1 MTRHSGVSIARRD
14 FIGGAVA
21 VGALGA
27 GGWRFATAQDGDN
40 GGGAMPGSNEYL
52 VRGGYVLTM
61 DPALGDLAGADV
73 HVRDGQIAAVG
84 ALIEAP
90 GATVIDAGG
99 MLVLPGLVETHWH
112 MWTTMLRSM
121 AGDVPEHG
129 YFPTSRG
136 IGTHYLADDM
146 YASTRLSAA
155 EAIHSGITFVH
166 DWCHNVRNPEYAEA
180 DLRALTDT
188 GIRARFAYGSPTGAS
203 NDSSLDMAD
212 VARLAAGWNDYSN
225 NGLLTLGLAWRG
237 AGTEASRQDY
247 MAARELDLP
256 VSVHV
261 NNFPT
266 SRGGIQAIEDAGM
279 LGPHVQ
285 VIHAIWTSPEEIEAL
300 ARRGASVSLSPY
312 TELRIGFGFGFPI
325 TGDFLDAGIPVGL
338 SVDTPTLAGNADMFA
353 IMKAIQNVENSR
365 TQDEFRLPARRV
377 LELATIEGARSM
389 GLDGSIGSLTPGKRA
404 DLIMVDTRALNL
416 GVFTE
421 PAHMLVEAAQPA
433 NVDTVMID
441 GRILKRDGRLTDID
455 VDEVIDDAQRAQA
468 AVRERAGWW

>member
-1 MTRHSGVSIARRD
+1 MKRLGGEASIGRRD
-14 FIGGAVA
+14 FIGGAMVA
-21 VGALGA
+21 GAFGA
-27 GGWRFATAQDGDN
+27 GGWPLASAQDSEERGS
-40 GGGAMPGSNEYL
+40 AMPSSNEYL
-52 VRGGYVLTM
+52 IRNGYVMTM
-61 DPALGDLAGADV
+61 DPALGDLAEADV
-73 HVRDGQIAAVG
+73 HVRGGQIAAV
-84 ALIEAP
+84 AASIDAP
-90 GATVIDAGG
+90 DAAVIDAGG
-99 MLVLPGLVETHWH
+99 MLVLPGMVETHWH

-121 AGDVPEHG
+121 AGDQPDHG

-136 IGTHYLADDM
+136 IGAHYVAGDM

-155 EAIHSGITFVH
+155 EAIFSGITFVH
-166 DWCHNVRNPEYAEA
+166 DWCHNVRGPEFAEA
-180 DLRALTDT
+180 DLRALTDI
-188 GIRARFAYGSPTGAS
+188 GIRARFAYGTPTGAS
-203 NDSSLDMAD
+203 NDSPIDLDD
-212 VARLAAGWNDYSN
+212 VARLESRWSDYSN
-225 NGLLTLGLAWRG
+225 DGLLTLGLAWRG

-247 MAARELDLP
+247 VAARELGLP

-266 SRGGIQAIEDAGM
+266 SQGGIAAIEAAGM

-285 VIHAIWTSPEEIEAL
+285 LIHAIWTSPEEIEAL

-312 TELRIGFGFGFPI
+312 TELRIGFGFPI

-338 SVDTPTLAGNADMFA
+338 SVDTPALSGNADMFA
-353 IMKAIQNVENSR
+353 IMKAIQNIENSR
-365 TQDEFRLPARRV
+365 AQDEFKLPARRV

-389 GLDGSIGSLTPGKRA
+389 GLGDSIGSLTPGKRA

-421 PAHMLVEAAQPA
+421 PAHMLVEAAQPS

-441 GRILKRDGRLTDID
+441 GRILKRDGRLTGID